1 MMYNIYIRSTVKRAV
16 KLINSRRE
24 KTMKR
29 IIALILGALMLCTVF
44 ASCTGKSSDDL
55 ADKDPGKPAVSGND
69 TAANTDDN
77 TGDASSDLAYITGKK
92 KLVIGITEYKPM
104 NYQEDGEWTGFDTEF
119 AKAFC
124 EKLGV
129 EAEFLP
135 IEWDSRFTELKSK
148 AIDCIWNGM
157 TISEDATK
165 NTGVSKA
172 YVKNAQVVV
181 MKADKAGEYTRV
193 EDLSKLTFAAENG
206 SAGEAALKELSYNT
220 TGVTAQSD
228 ALMEVASGSTDACVI
243 DITMANAMTGEGTS
257 YKDLAIAC
265 ELTSE
270 EYGVSFR
277 TGSDMVEKFN
287 EVLDEFLADGTL
299 DRLAEKYSLT
309 LVK

>member
-29 IIALILGALMLCTVF
+29 ITALILGALMLCTVF

-135 IEWDSRFTELKSK
+135 IH
-148 AIDCIWNGM
+148 G
-157 TISEDATK
+157 
-165 NTGVSKA
+165 
-172 YVKNAQVVV
+172 AQVQGNRLHLERNDHQRRRNE
-181 MKADKAGEYTRV
+181 KHRRIKGIC
-193 EDLSKLTFAAENG
+193 
-206 SAGEAALKELSYNT
+206 KERSSRCN
-220 TGVTAQSD
+220 
-228 ALMEVASGSTDACVI
+228 
-243 DITMANAMTGEGTS
+243 EGRQ
-257 YKDLAIAC
+257 
-265 ELTSE
+265 
-270 EYGVSFR
+270 GR
-277 TGSDMVEKFN
+277 
-287 EVLDEFLADGTL
+287 
-299 DRLAEKYSLT
+299 
-309 LVK
+309 